1 MAKTNPKK
9 SVPKKSRAPRK
20 GKKTGGA
27 PKKKYDAGDFASC
40 SVTRTIGLANAN
52 QIYSYDT
59 FNLVDFQRAAGIAQY
74 YQHYRMSGI
83 TLVFKPTFDVYTATQ
98 GGGAWKPNFYYM
110 IDKSGSIPDN
120 VTLEALKQMG
130 AKPRAFDERPITVT
144 WRPSVL
150 TNDQSLGGGVQAS
163 QYKVSPWLNTNRNAT
178 NPGAFAPS
186 DINHLGIKWYMEQ
199 GNPQGYQFSVE
210 VTIQFQF
217 KKPLID
223 LLTSAPS
230 VGLTYAEVDASP
242 DGVVGGTDGISIPR
256 T

>member
-1 MAKTNPKK
+1 MKGKSKVTKAKKAAPRRAKK
-9 SVPKKSRAPRK
+9 S
-20 GKKTGGA
+20 GGA
-27 PKKKYDAGDFASC
+27 PKKKFDAGDFASC

-59 FNLVDFQRAAGIAQY
+59 FNLVDFNRAAGIAQY

-83 TLVFKPTFDVYTATQ
+83 TLTWKPTFDTYTATQ

-130 AKPRAFDERPITVT
+130 AKPKAFDEGPINIT

-150 TNDQSLGGGVQAS
+150 TNDQSLGGGIQAS

-178 NPGAFAPS
+178 NPGAFVPS

-199 GNPQGYQFSVE
+199 GAPQGYQFSVE
-210 VTIQFQF
+210 VTVQFQF
-217 KKPLID
+217 KKPLIA

-230 VGLTYAEVDASP
+230 VGLSYAETDLSP
-242 DGVVGGTDGISIPR
+242 DGVVGGTDGITIPR
-256 T
+256 PA